1 MNFYEPKGHFTEVR
15 FELTKLFNGA
25 YPAFVTAVRP
35 RGAPEKIPC
44 FSFHDVAPEKF
55 EAQLLFLK
63 RNGYETVTLGEYL
76 ERKGEARGERLVLL
90 TFDDGRDSLWKVAYP
105 LLKKNGMKAVAFAL
119 PGEIR
124 AMEGTG
130 RTFGGGG
137 GGLDSENELCFWP
150 ELEAMGDVV
159 DVQSHSLSH
168 FVMFVSEQVT
178 CFFTPAIRKRWMRI
192 DLPIVNGGGVERD
205 YSLGAPF
212 YDMDLRLSDR
222 PRVFEPPHIRERL
235 GEIVEKGGGDEFF
248 EKPGW
253 RRALMKAHDEAA
265 AGAKFA
271 VETEEEAEAA
281 VFHALSESKRILE
294 ERMAKPVTG
303 LCLPFGAGGRT
314 AMRMAARAGYE
325 TIFWGVAAPEW
336 TKDFPDLAHVTRIKD
351 DYLLRLPGEGRA
363 PLSGVFTEK
372 IRRRLRFT
380 ISGKGRLR

>member
-15 FELTKLFNGA
+15 FEIARLFNGA
-25 YPAFVTAVRP
+25 YPAFVTAVKP

-44 FSFHDVAPEKF
+44 FSFHDVTPEKF
-55 EAQLLFLK
+55 EAQLLFLR

-105 LLKKNGMKAVAFAL
+105 LLKKHGMKAVAFAL
-119 PGEIR
+119 PGETR
-124 AMEGTG
+124 EAEET
-130 RTFGGGG
+130 RKVFDGGGSA
-137 GGLDSENELCFWP
+137 DHEDELCAWP
-150 ELEAMGDVV
+150 ELAAMGDVV

-168 FVMFVSEQVT
+168 FVMFVSERVAG
-178 CFFTPAIRKRWMRI
+178 FFTPAIRKRWMRI

-205 YSLGAPF
+205 YPLGAPF

-281 VFHALSESKRILE
+281 VFRALSESKRILE
-294 ERMAKPVTG
+294 ERLAKPVTG
-303 LCLPFGAGGRT
+303 LCLPFGVGGRT
-314 AMRMAARAGYE
+314 AMRMAARAGCE
-325 TIFWGVAAPEW
+325 TIFWGATAPEW
-336 TKDFPDLAHVTRIKD
+336 TKDFPGLAHVTRIKD
-351 DYLLRLPGEGRA
+351 DYLLRLPGEGRETL
-363 PLSGVFTEK
+363 PGVLMEK
-372 IRRRLRFT
+372 LRRRLRFT
-380 ISGKGRLR
+380 ILGEGRLR